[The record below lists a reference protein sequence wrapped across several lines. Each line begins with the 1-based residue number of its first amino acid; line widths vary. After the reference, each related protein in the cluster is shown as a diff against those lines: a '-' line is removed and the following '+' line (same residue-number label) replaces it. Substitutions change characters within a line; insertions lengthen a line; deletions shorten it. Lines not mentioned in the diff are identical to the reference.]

1 MKKILIIDDEPALR
15 QTLGAILKREGYT
28 PCMVGTGHEGI
39 SKLCE
44 EHFSLVFLDIKLPD
58 GTGTDLL
65 PQIHQIQPEV
75 PVIILT
81 AHATLE
87 TAMQAVKGGARDFL
101 LKPIDP
107 HAILERVGQIL
118 QEVQEPLRQREIIS
132 QLCDLVAELGSPDPT
147 ELTAKKTLPSPEEPK
162 SDRFLDC
169 GDMRADLH
177 TRHIFIANEAVS
189 LPSTSFDYLVTLMR
203 HSPDPVSFEVLVN
216 ESQGFNYTK
225 NEARD
230 ITRWHIHQIRKM
242 IEKDPSYPQHLI
254 TVRDVGYRLVA

>member
-28 PCMVGTGHEGI
+28 PFMVGTGHEGI

-147 ELTAKKTLPSPEEPK
+147 ELTAKKNLTSPEEPK

-216 ESQGFNYTK
+216 ESQGFHYTK

-242 IEKDPSYPQHLI
+242 IEEDPSYPQHLI